1 MHIRV
6 HQTENLDLDTVST
19 MLFQADRQV
28 NFHPEAR
35 WILYSSEGET
45 KNYSK
50 DEPEITKRYKEYF
63 VKWIGRE
70 AVVNWLTSN
79 QIVFEVIS
87 HDLLPEEQEAIDK
100 SYRTVDFNPKP
111 NLLN

>member
-1 MHIRV
+1 MQIRIY
-6 HQTENLDLDTVST
+6 ESKNLDLDTVST
-19 MLFQADRQV
+19 MLFQADSQV

-35 WILYSSEGET
+35 WILSSSEGET

-50 DEPEITKRYKEYF
+50 DEPELTKRYKEYF

-100 SYRTVDFNPKP
+100 SYLAENFNHKP
-111 NLLN
+111 NQLN

>member
-1 MHIRV
+1 MQIRIY
-6 HQTENLDLDTVST
+6 ESKNLDLDTVST

-35 WILYSSEGET
+35 WILSSSEGET

-50 DEPEITKRYKEYF
+50 DEPGLTKRYKEYF

-79 QIVFEVIS
+79 QIIFEVIS
-87 HDLLPEEQEAIDK
+87 HDLLSEGQEAIDN
-100 SYRTVDFNPKP
+100 SYRTIDSNPKP
-111 NLLN
+111 NQLN